1 MKTRKMMENRFRA
14 VITIDATGAVV
25 AVKTDNFVHPE
36 ISVASEVVKAEVVK
50 NEQPKVSRFE
60 AEEFNPI
67 MTAVDYISSIT
78 EYISNGNYLKGV
90 SR

>member
-1 MKTRKMMENRFRA
+1 MKTRKIMENRFRA
-14 VITIDATGAVV
+14 VVTIDASGAVV
-25 AVKTDNFVHPE
+25 AVKTDSFVHSE
-36 ISVASEVVKAEVVK
+36 VSVASEEVVK
-50 NEQPKVSRFE
+50 NEQPKISKFE

-90 SR
+90 SC